1 MLNNKGFA
9 VSSILY
15 TLLIVFLLFLV
26 ATLSE
31 FSSSIDLVSR
41 ANDDL
46 INGKNLIVMQTMETN
61 WCGDEN
67 KKWYTYSDELLRIKS
82 KYGTMYWPRDFY
94 NYDKATSLIGSE
106 KQGKIKGG
114 KYYSSYRNIGVVCS
128 TDDNTDW
135 NLCTGFSLSGK
146 PTQQDVT
153 NEVVINGVSFDYDT
167 IEKISNGLSSI
178 VSRLNNIHSSS
189 KLLDSSNPFLS
200 NDINNNEFCAANNL
214 GSSIS
219 VYHNN
224 EKIHNCRTDCNG
236 TDGKRINYLIIE
248 NNESFECKASL
259 ETSTKFISDTNLI
272 DAFES
277 DTKKFKYPIMYSTNV
292 SDSISYGFVPIDNNK
307 VYLKTADKTIIRT
320 TKEEI
325 ETAFKNSEK
334 QKIIKNNSLKDGPYD
349 LKVKVFDDITSGPDD
364 SSTYNTYSLTIS
376 DVCAN

>member
-15 TLLIVFLLFLV
+15 TLLIVFLLFLA

-31 FSSSIDLVSR
+31 FSSSIDLVSK

-94 NYDKATSLIGSE
+94 NYDKTTSLIGSE
-106 KQGKIKGG
+106 KQSKIKGG
-114 KYYSSYRNIGVVCS
+114 KYYSSYKNIGVVCS

-146 PTQQDVT
+146 STQQNIT

-167 IEKISNGLSSI
+167 IEKIYNGLSTI
-178 VSRLNNIHSSS
+178 VSKLNNIHSSS
-189 KLLDSSNPFLS
+189 KLLDSSNPYLS
-200 NDINNNEFCAANNL
+200 NDTNNNEFCAANHL

-224 EKIHNCRTDCNG
+224 NKIHNCKTDCNG
-236 TDGKRINYLIIE
+236 TFINTRYAYLIIE
-248 NNESFECKASL
+248 NKESFTCEASL
-259 ETSTKFISDTNLI
+259 QIQSVTPIISDTDLI
-272 DAFES
+272 NAFES
-277 DTKKFKYPIMYSTNV
+277 DTKNYKYPIMYSTNV

-325 ETAFKNSEK
+325 ETAF
-334 QKIIKNNSLKDGPYD
+334 
-349 LKVKVFDDITSGPDD
+349 
-364 SSTYNTYSLTIS
+364 
-376 DVCAN
+376 